1 MPDADLRTRFGLR
14 VPTSRT
20 WVEAVV
26 ADPVAAL
33 VDHAHCEMK
42 AATTALMM
50 AARYA
55 AFPDVADAMLA
66 LARQEIAHY
75 EQVAVELRRRG
86 VHPEPHGADP
96 YAKAL
101 RAHVAS
107 DEPQRLVDLLLV
119 SSIVEARSCER
130 FELLADA
137 PVDDALRDL
146 WSEFAVCEA
155 GHHALFV
162 GLAQGI
168 AGADAVARRKD
179 MLLDAEAVIVEALP
193 CAPRIHG

>member
-55 AFPDVADAMLA
+55 AFPAVADAMLA

-86 VHPEPHGADP
+86 VRPEPHGADP

-101 RAHVAS
+101 RAHVAA

-179 MLLDAEAVIVEALP
+179 ALLDAEAVIVEALP

>member
-1 MPDADLRTRFGLR
+1 MPDVDPRGRFGLR

-55 AFPDVADAMLA
+55 AFPAVADAMLA

-86 VHPEPHGADP
+86 VRPEPHGADP

-101 RAHVAS
+101 RAHVAA

>member
-1 MPDADLRTRFGLR
+1 MPDVDPRGRFGLR

-107 DEPQRLVDLLLV
+107 DEPKRLVDLLLV

>member
-1 MPDADLRTRFGLR
+1 MPDVDPRGRFGLR

-55 AFPDVADAMLA
+55 AFPAVADAMLA

-86 VHPEPHGADP
+86 VRPEPHGADP

-162 GLAQGI
+162 GLAEGI
-168 AGADAVARRKD
+168 SGAYAVARRKD
-179 MLLDAEAVIVEALP
+179 ALLDAEAVIVEALP